1 MPKHG
6 YYSRPI
12 SLAPSKKEPHPVW
25 RVIGL
30 VFIIVLPIISIFA
43 SLVLVQQ
50 NLAHNWFAFPADLI
64 LPDAKDPLIIVKIL
78 YAVIILLALA
88 AFALL
93 VTFMVYKFFGPS
105 RYGPYDVPSQSF
117 KKRKM

>member
-1 MPKHG
+1 MPKRG

-30 VFIIVLPIISIFA
+30 IFIIVLPIVSIIA
-43 SLVLVQQ
+43 SLVIVDQ
-50 NLAHNWFAFPADLI
+50 NQKHNWFAFPSDLI
-64 LPDAKDPLIIVKIL
+64 LPKFIDPLIIVKIL
-78 YAVIILLALA
+78 YAVIILLVLA

-93 VTFMVYKFFGPS
+93 VTFVAYKYFGPS
-105 RYGPYDVPSQSF
+105 RYGPYDVPSESF
-117 KKRKM
+117 KKRKF